1 MNRIC
6 SHQKALGA
14 TLSSG
19 VAQKNRANP
28 LVGLRLENVYG
39 SPVLLSGVA
48 SLVLA
53 RSETSMIDKHLK
65 DTYLN
70 IQKLHKKTPDSV
82 VYFLGGCL
90 PGEAVI
96 HL

>member
-6 SHQKALGA
+6 SHRKALGA

-28 LVGLRLENVYG
+28 LVGLRLENVYV

-70 IQKLHKKTPDSV
+70 IHGFCQVDTDQN
-82 VYFLGGCL
+82 VYQGI
-90 PGEAVI
+90 A
-96 HL
+96 